1 MVLFLIVLFYQVKK
15 LIYVMQLLLI
25 PVSKLFLILDKTL
38 NMC

>member
-1 MVLFLIVLFYQVKK
+1 MVQFLIVLFYQVKK
-15 LIYVMQLLLI
+15 LIYVMQLLLT